1 MSRDLEREYR
11 GLVNSDVPD
20 LWTRI
25 EAGLEEKNTAPGEA
39 KTDIRMTDFQ
49 ASGSRVENVRG
60 KRARFRIWAGI
71 AAACA
76 CVALIVPAM
85 AGYVRTR
92 EGGSDNTASD
102 YMAQNV
108 VPQAGEASGA
118 AESVRME
125 AAACEQ
131 DGSAAENGM
140 DKSAV
145 TSDDAAADNS
155 GMAEAAAETS
165 ELYSFRAAV
174 EILDADESPDS
185 GIVYTARVITT
196 DDPKLQADSEIRILS
211 PLAPSA
217 DAAVL
222 ENGQTYELMLSGPH
236 SEDPGQEVTY
246 LLVSE

>member
-1 MSRDLEREYR
+1 MRRRTAWIRALSR
-11 GLVNSDVPD
+11 
-20 LWTRI
+20 
-25 EAGLEEKNTAPGEA
+25 
-39 KTDIRMTDFQ
+39 
-49 ASGSRVENVRG
+49 
-60 KRARFRIWAGI
+60 
-71 AAACA
+71 
-76 CVALIVPAM
+76 
-85 AGYVRTR
+85 RT
-92 EGGSDNTASD
+92 
-102 YMAQNV
+102 M
-108 VPQAGEASGA
+108 P
-118 AESVRME
+118 
-125 AAACEQ
+125 
-131 DGSAAENGM
+131 
-140 DKSAV
+140 
-145 TSDDAAADNS
+145 ADNS

>member
-1 MSRDLEREYR
+1 M
-11 GLVNSDVPD
+11 
-20 LWTRI
+20 
-25 EAGLEEKNTAPGEA
+25 
-39 KTDIRMTDFQ
+39 
-49 ASGSRVENVRG
+49 
-60 KRARFRIWAGI
+60 
-71 AAACA
+71 
-76 CVALIVPAM
+76 
-85 AGYVRTR
+85 RTR

-102 YMAQNV
+102 YMAQNA

>member
-102 YMAQNV
+102 YMAQNA
-108 VPQAGEASGA
+108 VPQAGEASG
-118 AESVRME
+118 
-125 AAACEQ
+125 
-131 DGSAAENGM
+131 
-140 DKSAV
+140 
-145 TSDDAAADNS
+145 
-155 GMAEAAAETS
+155 AAETS